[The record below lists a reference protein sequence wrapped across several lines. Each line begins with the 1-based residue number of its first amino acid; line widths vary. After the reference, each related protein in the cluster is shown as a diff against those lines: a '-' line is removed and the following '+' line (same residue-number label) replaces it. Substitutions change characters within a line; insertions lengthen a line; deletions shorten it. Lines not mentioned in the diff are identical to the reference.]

1 MRWISLSVPQ
11 KAAVLL
17 FYREGMSCEAIAKS
31 LGIPMATAKSHL
43 HRARARLRE
52 SLADMVDSS
61 QIQALREAAS

>member
-1 MRWISLSVPQ
+1 VDQLSVPQ

-17 FYREGMSCEAIAKS
+17 FYREGMSCEAIAKT

-52 SLADMVDSS
+52 SLADMVEDTS